1 MEKANS
7 RTPKRGGKKP
17 NPASQSF
24 AQLSKKLD
32 KLEKG
37 IKKQSAY
44 SKKRC
49 WDDSNSD
56 LQ

>member
-49 WDDSNSD
+49 
-56 LQ
+56 